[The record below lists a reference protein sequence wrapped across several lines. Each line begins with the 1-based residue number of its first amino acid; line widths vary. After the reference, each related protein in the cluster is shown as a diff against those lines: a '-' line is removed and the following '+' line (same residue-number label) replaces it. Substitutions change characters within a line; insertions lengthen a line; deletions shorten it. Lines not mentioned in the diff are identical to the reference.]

1 MSDDD
6 GVPSPARGWA
16 ASDLSRLVPDGTLA
30 QPTQVPPTQ
39 YDKTGSDIDRV
50 VGGPAVMTP
59 LPRPKPVPKK
69 PATSGLQLGI
79 VARAIVGIA
88 LAVALGFMV
97 YTAWRNI
104 TG

>member
-1 MSDDD
+1 MSNDD
-6 GVPSPARGWA
+6 GVSPARGWA
-16 ASDLSRLVPDGTLA
+16 AADLSRIVPDGGLV

-59 LPRPKPVPKK
+59 LPKPKPVPRK

-79 VARAIVGIA
+79 IARSIVGIA
-88 LAVALGFMV
+88 LAVALGFML
-97 YTAWRNI
+97 YTAWTNI

>member
-1 MSDDD
+1 MSTEDA
-6 GVPSPARGWA
+6 GTPVRGWA
-16 ASDLSRLVPDGTLA
+16 ASDLARLVPDGTLM
-30 QPTQVPPTQ
+30 QPTEAVPTQ
-39 YDKTGSDIDRV
+39 YDQTGGDLQRV

-59 LPRPKPVPKK
+59 LPKPRPVANKT
-69 PATSGLQLGI
+69 ATSGLQLGA
-79 VARAIVGIA
+79 VARSIVGVA

>member
-69 PATSGLQLGI
+69 AATSGLQLGVI
-79 VARAIVGIA
+79 ARSIVGIA
-88 LAVALGFMV
+88 LAVAVGFMV

>member
-1 MSDDD
+1 MSTDDA
-6 GVPSPARGWA
+6 GAPARGWA

-30 QPTQVPPTQ
+30 QPTEAVPTQ
-39 YDKTGSDIDRV
+39 YDLTGGDLQRV

-59 LPRPKPVPKK
+59 LPKAKPVARKT
-69 PATSGLQLGI
+69 ATSGLQLGV
-79 VARAIVGIA
+79 VARSLVGLA
-88 LAVALGFMV
+88 LTVTLGFMV